1 MNSNMSRSQTEEP
14 LQMPWTWPTM
24 SYFHPTK
31 LRIGQNGGLNTS
43 GRHSKE
49 TKRWFGPF
57 SVAAS
62 TLHADKQHVAERK
75 NTCVPS
81 APRAETA
88 RFGSNKWLPW
98 RVNQCSKYVI
108 YIYIIIMYIKLY
120 MYIYMYVYIYIY
132 IYVHIYM
139 YIYIY
144 ICTCIY
150 IYMYIH
156 IYIWF
161 MQSESATKWLFW
173 GCLWFERN
181 CRFNLVQNSAVPGT
195 LCWLGMSEYLE
206 FLWSCCQTNHTV
218 CPKLLWQLC

>member
-1 MNSNMSRSQTEEP
+1 MYIYIYTSFIHTLNPKHISNVKQTEHLQITSHQSMNSNMSRSQTEEP

-31 LRIGQNGGLNTS
+31 PRIGQNGGLNRC

-108 YIYIIIMYIKLY
+108 YIYIILLCILNY
-120 MYIYMYVYIYIY
+120 MYIYICIYINIY
-132 IYVHIYM
+132 IYVHIDTYTYM
-139 YIYIY
+139 
-144 ICTCIY
+144 CMC
-150 IYMYIH
+150 
-156 IYIWF
+156 
-161 MQSESATKWLFW
+161 K
-173 GCLWFERN
+173 
-181 CRFNLVQNSAVPGT
+181 
-195 LCWLGMSEYLE
+195 
-206 FLWSCCQTNHTV
+206 
-218 CPKLLWQLC
+218 